1 MNNKAQLDEI
11 NYVYLGMALF
21 GGLIAFFVARRVPD
35 VSRIIPILSALAT
48 TAVVYFYLTF
58 TGD

>member
-21 GGLIAFFVARRVPD
+21 GGLIAYFVANRE
-35 VSRIIPILSALAT
+35 
-48 TAVVYFYLTF
+48 
-58 TGD
+58 